1 MANRLD
7 FFCNFYGVNLLSHGT
22 SHVVIIIRI
31 SPLFLPVFSLNWVIC
46 WEILGGIYQ
55 RQIELHKIASIIV
68 FFLIMMNNIYLILI
82 IFTFGRHYI
91 QKLRW
96 RRLAMIVSPFDI
108 SRLLC
113 IQLYKTVNTTVTCC
127 SRTCNYRAFER
138 EYMTLSA
145 KIVFQRNTR
154 IVEKHRH
161 LNDFIQ
167 DRSTNEIL

>member
-82 IFTFGRHYI
+82 IFTFGLHYI
-91 QKLRW
+91 
-96 RRLAMIVSPFDI
+96 
-108 SRLLC
+108 
-113 IQLYKTVNTTVTCC
+113 
-127 SRTCNYRAFER
+127 
-138 EYMTLSA
+138 
-145 KIVFQRNTR
+145 
-154 IVEKHRH
+154 
-161 LNDFIQ
+161 
-167 DRSTNEIL
+167 